1 MYAGITELST
11 MESLMIALS
20 GLAIVFLVLGCLA
33 LLIQVNAKVIGAIE
47 ANKKPEP
54 APAPKAAPAPVASPQ
69 EDEELVAVLVAAIAA
84 ETEMNPG
91 DFTITSIKES

>member
-11 MESLMIALS
+11 MESLMIAVS
-20 GLAIVFLVLGCLA
+20 GLSIVFLVLGCLA
-33 LLIQVNAKVIGAIE
+33 VLIQINAKVIGSIE

-54 APAPKAAPAPVASPQ
+54 APVAKPTVAPVANPQ

-84 ETEMNPG
+84 ETESNPG